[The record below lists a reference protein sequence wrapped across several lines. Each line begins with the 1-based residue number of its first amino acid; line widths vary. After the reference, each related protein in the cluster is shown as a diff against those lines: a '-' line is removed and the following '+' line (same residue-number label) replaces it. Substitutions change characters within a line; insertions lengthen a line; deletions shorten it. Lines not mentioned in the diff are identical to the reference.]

1 MMVDGGRME
10 GEAERVGT
18 TGVLSLKGVELL
30 GLYQF
35 ELSVCLNMRRHPMN
49 LTLTYLTM
57 FGET

>member
-1 MMVDGGRME
+1 ME